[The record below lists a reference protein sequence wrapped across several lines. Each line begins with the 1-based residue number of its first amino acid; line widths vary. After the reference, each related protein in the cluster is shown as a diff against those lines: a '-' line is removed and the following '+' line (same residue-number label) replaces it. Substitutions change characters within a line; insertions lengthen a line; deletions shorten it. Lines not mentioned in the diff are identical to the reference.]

1 MRVTI
6 LAFMCCLCIAAS
18 AQTTTVTP
26 IDIEIQKADV
36 VFMNKKYNSAATLY
50 KKIYNKVKDEEQQA
64 TINFKIAESYRL
76 SNNFKQAFEWY
87 EKLVNT
93 KYPDPKILYSYGL
106 LLKNFERYGDAA
118 RQFNDYLFEMPGDAA
133 ALRELESCKV
143 AGEWKLNP
151 QKFSVDNVK
160 SLNTEFSDYAP
171 FLSDG
176 KLTWSSSRNEAT
188 GNIIFEWT
196 GQKCADIF
204 ESNLNGNSFGSVTKP
219 TGLINSNY
227 NEGVAWVDST
237 NTTMYFTQCNGT
249 DGKGLNCKIYVSYKQ
264 NNQWSAPQVL
274 PFCSDSFS
282 VGHPAFTADMKRLYF
297 ASNMPGSIGEKDIY
311 YINYNPITGKWGE
324 PVNLGPNVNTT
335 EDDMFPAVHPDG
347 RLYFASKGHFG
358 MGGLD
363 LFCTKDSIGGFTKAV
378 NFRSPINS
386 GADDFG
392 ITFVRNASNEQSAPF
407 AYYTSNR
414 EGGVGDDDIY
424 SISIKPFIFLVKGK
438 VINQE
443 DNLPLGNA
451 EVAVVTPNMPPLKV
465 KTDGKGN
472 FVSELVLN
480 QNVTLSAS
488 KEKFFKSSELSVSTQ
503 NIKTDTTVELI
514 LYLNPIPDEG
524 VEFTLQGIYYDLD
537 KADIRPEAAR
547 VLDSL
552 VLILNNNPT
561 ITIELASHTDSRAD
575 ENYNLKLSQRRAQSC
590 VDYLLKKGISKARL
604 TAVGYGESKLINDC
618 ADGVDCNEEQHQ
630 ENRRTTFRVL
640 STDYK
645 GK

>member
-1 MRVTI
+1 MRVSI
-6 LAFMCCLCIAAS
+6 VAFIWCLCSVAL

-133 ALRELESCKV
+133 AIRELEACKV
-143 AGEWKLNP
+143 AGDWKLNP

-160 SLNTEFSDYAP
+160 SINTEFSDYAP

-204 ESNLNGNSFGSVTKP
+204 EANLNGNNFGAVAKP
-219 TGLINSNY
+219 NGLINSNY
-227 NEGVAWVDST
+227 NEGVAWVDSN

-282 VGHPAFTADMKRLYF
+282 VGHPAFTTDMKRLYF

-324 PVNLGPNVNTT
+324 PVNLGPNVNST
-335 EDDMFPAVHPDG
+335 EDDMFPSVHPDG

-363 LFCTKDSIGGFTKAV
+363 LFYTKDSVGGFTKAV
-378 NFRSPINS
+378 NLKSPINS

-392 ITFVRNASNEQSAPF
+392 ITFIRNSSNEQTAPF

-424 SISIKPFIFLVKGK
+424 SISIKPFLFLVKGK

-451 EVAVVTPNMPPLKV
+451 EVSVVTPNMPTLKV

-472 FVSELVLN
+472 FVSELALN
-480 QNVTLSAS
+480 QNVTLTAI
-488 KEKFFKSSELSVSTQ
+488 KEKFFKSNELMVSTQ
-503 NIKTDTTVELI
+503 NIKADTTVQLT

-524 VEFTLQGIYYDLD
+524 VEFTLQGIYYDVD
-537 KADIRPEAAR
+537 KAEIRPEAAR

-590 VDYLLKKGISKARL
+590 VDYLLKKGVAKARL

-618 ADGVDCNEEQHQ
+618 ADGVDCSEEQHQ

-640 STDYK
+640 SADYK

>member
-1 MRVTI
+1 MRVSI
-6 LAFMCCLCIAAS
+6 LLFLSCFFLNAI

-36 VFMNKKYNSAATLY
+36 LFMNKKYNSAATSY
-50 KKIYNKVKDEEQQA
+50 KKIYTKVKDEEQQA

-76 SNNFKQAFEWY
+76 SNNFKLAFEWY
-87 EKLVNT
+87 EKLINT

-106 LLKNFERYGDAA
+106 LLKNYERYGDAA
-118 RQFNDYLFEMPGDAA
+118 RQFNDYLFEMPNDAEAKREVEACKIAGD
-133 ALRELESCKV
+133 
-143 AGEWKLNP
+143 WKLNP
-151 QKFSVDNVK
+151 LKFSVENVK
-160 SLNTEFSDYAP
+160 SLNTVYSDYAP

-176 KLTWSSSRNEAT
+176 KIYWSSSRTEAT

-204 ESNLNGNSFGSVTKP
+204 QSNINENSFGTVTKP
-219 TGLINSNY
+219 NGLINSNY

-237 NTTMYFTQCNGT
+237 NTIMYFTQCNGL
-249 DGKGLNCKIYVSYKQ
+249 DGKGMNCKIYVSYKQ
-264 NNQWSAPQVL
+264 NNQWSSAQVL

-311 YINYNPITGKWGE
+311 YINHNPLTGKWGI
-324 PVNLGPNVNTT
+324 PLNLGPNVNST
-335 EDDMFPAVHPDG
+335 EDEMFPAIHPDG
-347 RLYFASKGHFG
+347 KIYFASKGHFG

-363 LFCTKDSIGGFTKAV
+363 LFYTIDSIGGFTKAI
-378 NFRSPINS
+378 NLKSPINS

-392 ITFVRNASNEQSAPF
+392 INFWGNQTEPQKPF
-407 AYYTSNR
+407 AYFTSNR
-414 EGGVGDDDIY
+414 EGGLGDDDIY
-424 SISIKPFIFLVKGK
+424 SLSVKPFVFLVKGK

-443 DNLPLGNA
+443 DNTPLANA
-451 EVAVVTPNMPPLKV
+451 EVSAVTTNMPIKLV
-465 KTDGKGN
+465 KTDGNGN
-472 FVSELVLN
+472 FVSELALN
-480 QNVTLSAS
+480 QNIELSAA
-488 KEKFFKSSELSVSTQ
+488 KEKFFKSTPLTVSSQ
-503 NIKTDTTVELI
+503 NIKADTTIELT
-514 LYLNPIPDEG
+514 LYLNPIPDQG

-537 KADIRPEAAR
+537 KSDIRPEAAR

-552 VLILNNNPT
+552 VFILKNNPT

-575 ENYNLKLSQRRAQSC
+575 EGYNLKLSQRRAQSC
-590 VDYLLKKGISKARL
+590 VDYLLKKGIAKPRL
-604 TAVGYGESKLINDC
+604 TAVGYGESKLINEC
-618 ADGVDCNEEQHQ
+618 ADGVECNEGQHQ

-645 GK
+645 GR

>member
-1 MRVTI
+1 MRVLFI
-6 LAFMCCLCIAAS
+6 ALYCLFFNAVLF
-18 AQTTTVTP
+18 AQSDKPLTAV
-26 IDIEIQKADV
+26 DIEIIKADQV
-36 VFMNKKYNSAATLY
+36 YMSKKYNSAATMY
-50 KKIYNKVKDEEQQA
+50 KRVYSKIKDEEQQA
-64 TINFKIAESYRL
+64 SVNFKIAESYRL

-106 LLKNFERYGDAA
+106 LLKNYERYSDAA
-118 RQFNDYLFEMPGDAA
+118 RQFNDYLFEMPGDIAA
-133 ALRELESCKV
+133 IREVEACKI

-160 SLNTEFSDYAP
+160 QLNTDVSDYAP
-171 FLSDG
+171 VITNG
-176 KLTWSSSRNEAT
+176 KITWSSSRSEST

-204 ESNLNGNSFGSVTKP
+204 EANFDGNGFGSVTKSN
-219 TGLINSNY
+219 GLINSNY
-227 NEGVAWVDST
+227 NEGAAWVDST

-249 DGKGLNCKIYVSYKQ
+249 DGKGLNCKIYVSFKQ

-282 VGHPAFTADMKRLYF
+282 VGHPTFTADNKRMYF

-311 YINYNPITGKWGE
+311 YIDYNPLTAKWGT
-324 PVNLGPNVNTT
+324 PINLGPNVNTI
-335 EDDMFPAVHPDG
+335 EDDMFPTVSADG
-347 RLYFASKGHFG
+347 KIYFASKGHFG

-363 LFCTKDSIGGFTKAV
+363 LFYTQDSVGEFTKAV
-378 NFRSPINS
+378 NLKSPINS

-392 ITFVRNASNEQSAPF
+392 ITFFNNNGDAQKPF

-414 EGGVGDDDIY
+414 DGGLGDDDIY
-424 SISIKPFIFLVKGK
+424 SISIKPFTVLVKGVVLNK
-438 VINQE
+438 E
-443 DNLPLGNA
+443 DNLPINNA
-451 EVAVVTPNMPPLKV
+451 EVIAQFDNTSLNA

-472 FVSELVLN
+472 FVTELALN
-480 QNVTLSAS
+480 KSISLTAN
-488 KEKFFKSSELSVSTQ
+488 KDKFFKGLAELISTE
-503 NIKTDTTVELI
+503 NIKADTTIMLT

-537 KADIRPEAAR
+537 KANIRPEAAR

-552 VLILNNNPT
+552 VFILSENPT
-561 ITIELASHTDSRAD
+561 ITIELASHTDSRAPED
-575 ENYNLKLSQRRAQSC
+575 YNLKLSQKRAQSC
-590 VDYLLKKGISKARL
+590 VDYLLKNGINKARL
-604 TAVGYGESKLINDC
+604 KAVGYGETKLVNDC
-618 ADGVDCNEEQHQ
+618 TDGVECTEEEHQ
-630 ENRRTTFRVL
+630 ANRRTTFRVL
-640 STDYK
+640 TTDYK

>member
-1 MRVTI
+1 MRISIV
-6 LAFMCCLCIAAS
+6 AFLCCFYISAF

-36 VFMNKKYNSAATLY
+36 VFLNKKYNSAATLY
-50 KKIYNKVKDEEQQA
+50 KKVYSKIKDEEQQA

-106 LLKNFERYGDAA
+106 LLKNYERYSDAA
-118 RQFNDYLFEMPGDAA
+118 RQFNDYLFEMPGDVAA
-133 ALRELESCKV
+133 MREVEACRI
-143 AGEWKLNP
+143 AGDWKLNP

-160 SLNTEFSDYAP
+160 SLNTEYSDYAP
-171 FLSDG
+171 FLSQG
-176 KLTWSSSRNEAT
+176 KITWSSSRTEAT

-204 ESNLNGNSFGSVTKP
+204 ESNVNGNSFGSVVKP
-219 TGLINSNY
+219 NGLINSNY
-227 NEGVAWVDST
+227 NEGVTWVDST
-237 NTTMYFTQCNGT
+237 NSIMYFTQCNGT

-264 NNQWSAPQVL
+264 NNQWSAPEVL

-297 ASNMPGSIGEKDIY
+297 ASNMPGSLGEKDIY
-311 YINYNPITGKWGE
+311 YINYNPVTGKWGV
-324 PVNLGPNVNTT
+324 PVNLGSNVNTT
-335 EDDMFPAVHPDG
+335 EDDMFPAIHPDG
-347 RLYFASKGHFG
+347 KIYFASKGHFG

-363 LFCTKDSIGGFTKAV
+363 LFYTNDSVGGFTKAV
-378 NFRSPINS
+378 NLRSPINS

-392 ITFVRNASNEQSAPF
+392 ITFGGTQTDLSKPF

-424 SISIKPFIFLVKGK
+424 SISVKPFIFLVKGK

-443 DNLPLGNA
+443 DNTPLANA
-451 EVAVVTPNMPPLKV
+451 EVSAVIPNMPVQKV

-472 FVSELVLN
+472 FVSELALN
-480 QNVTLSAS
+480 QNIELSAA
-488 KEKFFKSSELSVSTQ
+488 KEKFFKSAVLAVSSQ
-503 NIKTDTTVELI
+503 NIKADTTIELT

-575 ENYNLKLSQRRAQSC
+575 ESYNLKLSQKRAQSC
-590 VDYLLKKGISKARL
+590 VDYLLKKGITKARL

>member
-1 MRVTI
+1 MRVLI
-6 LAFMCCLCIAAS
+6 LLFLCCFFTS
-18 AQTTTVTP
+18 VFAQTTTVTP
-26 IDIEIQKADV
+26 TDIEIQKADV
-36 VFMNKKYNSAATLY
+36 FFLSKKYNSAATLY
-50 KKIYNKVKDEEQQA
+50 KKIYSKVKDEEQQA

-106 LLKNFERYGDAA
+106 LLKNYERYSDAA

-133 ALRELESCKV
+133 ALREIEACKV

-151 QKFSVDNVK
+151 QKFSVENVK
-160 SLNTEFSDYAP
+160 LLNTEFSDYAP

-176 KLTWSSSRNEAT
+176 KITWSSSRTEAT

-204 ESNLNGNSFGSVTKP
+204 ESNVNGNSFGSVVKP
-219 TGLINSNY
+219 NGLINSNY

-237 NTTMYFTQCNGT
+237 NSIMYFTQCNGT

-282 VGHPAFTADMKRLYF
+282 VGHPAFTADLKRLYF
-297 ASNMPGSIGEKDIY
+297 ASNMPGSLGEKDIY
-311 YINYNPITGKWGE
+311 YINHNPVTGKWGV
-324 PVNLGPNVNTT
+324 PVNLGSNVNTT
-335 EDDMFPAVHPDG
+335 EDDMFPAINPDG
-347 RLYFASKGHFG
+347 KIYFASKGHFG

-363 LFCTKDSIGGFTKAV
+363 LFYTKDSVGGFTKAV
-378 NFRSPINS
+378 NLRSPINS

-392 ITFVRNASNEQSAPF
+392 ITFGGNQTDLSKPF

-414 EGGVGDDDIY
+414 DGGVGDDDIY
-424 SISIKPFIFLVKGK
+424 SINVKPFIFLVKGK

-443 DNLPLGNA
+443 DNTPLANA
-451 EVAVVTPNMPPLKV
+451 EVSAVISSMPAQKV

-472 FVSELVLN
+472 FVSELALN
-480 QNVTLSAS
+480 QNIELSAV
-488 KEKFFKSSELSVSTQ
+488 KEKFFKSRILAVSSH
-503 NIKTDTTVELI
+503 NIKADTTIELT

-561 ITIELASHTDSRAD
+561 ITIELASHTDSRSD
-575 ENYNLKLSQRRAQSC
+575 ENYNLKLSQKRAQSC
-590 VDYLLKKGISKARL
+590 VDYLLKKGITKARL

-618 ADGVDCNEEQHQ
+618 ADGVDCSEEQHQ